1 MRGSCATPRMIGARE
16 KPAVPPDYLVHEFMN
31 AAWRPTFHADLVL
44 ALRAAKLE
52 WVASA
57 ALLENFSPLM
67 LHDEARP
74 VFDRFDEP
82 LMRAVVKDICI
93 ERQLRQ
99 DVFVRGARRLSTRER
114 DASLGEVA
122 LALACPVEQFV
133 WEFEVPVGK
142 ATIERGFFGP
152 IVATL
157 AEGPKRVCDLAFPD
171 LPRRNNPG
179 ELIGMLVGTGRA
191 LSLSGQPAEPEPQVL
206 RLNAL
211 APRRFAR
218 FDNLTSG
225 MALATP

>member
-1 MRGSCATPRMIGARE
+1 MLERNRQSH
-16 KPAVPPDYLVHEFMN
+16 PDYLAHEFMN

-67 LHDEARP
+67 LHDEARA

-82 LMRAVVKDICI
+82 LMRELVKDICI
-93 ERQLRQ
+93 ERGLRQ

-114 DASLGEVA
+114 DASLGEVT

-142 ATIERGFFGP
+142 ATIERGFF
-152 IVATL
+152 AHRSH
-157 AEGPKRVCDLAFPD
+157 A
-171 LPRRNNPG
+171 RRG
-179 ELIGMLVGTGRA
+179 AKAGL
-191 LSLSGQPAEPEPQVL
+191 
-206 RLNAL
+206 
-211 APRRFAR
+211 
-218 FDNLTSG
+218 
-225 MALATP
+225 

>member
-1 MRGSCATPRMIGARE
+1 
-16 KPAVPPDYLVHEFMN
+16 MN

-74 VFDRFDEP
+74 VFDRFDDP
-82 LMRAVVKDICI
+82 LMRELVKDICI

-114 DASLGEVA
+114 DASLGEVT

-142 ATIERGFFGP
+142 ATIERGFF
-152 IVATL
+152 AHRSQL

-171 LPRRNNPG
+171 LPRRDNLG
-179 ELIGMLVGTGRA
+179 ELIGMLVGTGQA
-191 LSLSGQPAEPEPQVL
+191 LPLSGQPAEPEPQVL

>member
-1 MRGSCATPRMIGARE
+1 VLERNRQSH
-16 KPAVPPDYLVHEFMN
+16 PDYLAHEFMN
-31 AAWRPTFHADLVL
+31 AARRPTFHADLVL
-44 ALRAAKLE
+44 ALRAAKLG

-74 VFDRFDEP
+74 IFDRFDEP

-152 IVATL
+152 VVATL

-179 ELIGMLVGTGRA
+179 ELIGMLVGAGQA